1 MGQPERGDAL
11 PILCEEPGAG
21 YRAMSDYG
29 KDPVHA
35 FTQALPV
42 RVGADRMG
50 VPAARMAAARAVC

>member
-29 KDPVHA
+29 KDSVLVSED
-35 FTQALPV
+35 TGSRGNMDVQCVMALISV
-42 RVGADRMG
+42 EAHR
-50 VPAARMAAARAVC
+50 